1 MKMLISGILMESAET
16 FPVINPANEEII
28 ASAPQCSRG
37 MLDDAFSAAETAFES
52 WSRDIHVRRDVLTAC
67 AAAMRDNADELARLV
82 TQEQGKP
89 LAKAQREIGGAARW
103 FEYTA
108 ELDLPVEPI
117 TVPGQRRAE
126 IHRRPLGVVAAI
138 IPWNY
143 PIMTAAW
150 KIAPALLAGNT
161 VVLKPSPYTPLAT
174 LRLGEIL
181 RPHIPEGVLNIVSGG
196 DDLGVWMTAHKTPR
210 KIAFTGSTDAGK
222 SVAAAAAN
230 DLKRVTLELGG
241 NDPAIVLADADPK
254 TVANGIF
261 TAAFENSGQVC
272 VAIKRVYL
280 PDNLYQP
287 VLDEMTALANNVKL
301 GDGLN
306 EDVDMG
312 PVNNRAQF
320 ERVLELIE
328 DSRQRGGAVIAGGKR
343 KGDTGYFIEPTIITD
358 LADDARLV
366 AEEQFGPALPILRYS
381 DIDDALARAN
391 AGHFGLAGSV
401 WGADGDSAA
410 EVAGKLN
417 CGTAWVNQHL
427 AITPQAPI
435 AGRKWSGVG
444 IENGP
449 LGLLQYTDLQI
460 VEVPETQAATA

>member
-1 MKMLISGILMESAET
+1 MKMLIDGELMDGAET
-16 FPVINPANEEII
+16 FPVINPATENVIG
-28 ASAPQCSRG
+28 AAPQCSRE
-37 MLDDAFSAAETAFES
+37 MLDTAFSAAHTAFAQ
-52 WSRDIHVRRDVLTAC
+52 WSKDINVRRDVLTAC
-67 AAAMRDNADELARLV
+67 AAAMRENVDELAQLV

-108 ELDLPVEPI
+108 ELDLPVESI
-117 TVPGQRRAE
+117 SVPGQKRAE

-143 PIMTAAW
+143 PVMTAAW

-174 LRLGEIL
+174 LKLGEIL
-181 RPHIPEGVLNIVSGG
+181 RPHIPDGVLNIVTGG

-222 SVAAAAAN
+222 SVAAAAAS

-254 TVANGIF
+254 TVAKGIF

-280 PDNLYQP
+280 PENLNDS
-287 VLDEMTALANNVKL
+287 VVEEMVSLAKGASV
-301 GDGLN
+301 GDGMN
-306 EDVDMG
+306 DGVDMG

-320 ERVLELIE
+320 ERVIELIA
-328 DSRQRGGAVIAGGKR
+328 DARQNGGSIVTGGNR
-343 KGDTGYFIEPTIITD
+343 KGDVGYFIEPTIITG
-358 LADDARLV
+358 LADDSRLV
-366 AEEQFGPALPILRYS
+366 AEEQFGPALPILQYT
-381 DIDDALARAN
+381 DVDDALARAN
-391 AGHFGLAGSV
+391 AGNFGLAGSV
-401 WGADGDSAA
+401 WGSDCDYAA

-435 AGRKWSGVG
+435 AGHKWSGIG

-449 LGLLQYTDLQI
+449 LGLIQYTDIQI
-460 VEVPETQAATA
+460 VEVAETQN